1 MADARAKG
9 DFGAIVGLE
18 KALAFKISGHVLHS
32 IFWKNLS
39 PDGGDK
45 PEGVLANALDEHF
58 GSFDVFKGDR
68 LVKSGGDDGGVVA
81 GRLGASA

>member
-1 MADARAKG
+1 MSNEPKIDPEARHKS

-18 KALAFKISGHVLHS
+18 KALAFNVSGHVLHS

-45 PEGVLANALDEHF
+45 PGVFVFRNLDDCRKITAYAMGKKRGVRLASSKPDI
-58 GSFDVFKGDR
+58 
-68 LVKSGGDDGGVVA
+68 
-81 GRLGASA
+81 